1 MIYILRNVHQKCFY
15 NFCQEQ
21 DLYHAFN
28 YNVQLWYQVTLLKS
42 TSSFRNLPI
51 IVTTS
56 DTYSQSNIWIN
67 GSLFWNNKRN
77 LSNISTTTATKSVL
91 VKISLCLN
99 FFVCFIMQCGKLF
112 CRDINKKVLPKNINC
127 STICNK
133 PGA

>member
-21 DLYHAFN
+21 GVYHAFN
-28 YNVQLWYQVTLLKS
+28 YNVQLWYQATLLKT
-42 TSSFRNLPI
+42 TSCFRNLAI
-51 IVTTS
+51 IVKTN

-67 GSLFWNNKRN
+67 GSFFWNNKRN
-77 LSNISTTTATKSVL
+77 LSNISTTAATKSVL

-99 FFVCFIMQCGKLF
+99 FFVCFIMQYGKLF

-133 PGA
+133 AGA

>member
-21 DLYHAFN
+21 DHAFN
-28 YNVQLWYQVTLLKS
+28 YNVQLWYQVTLWKS

-77 LSNISTTTATKSVL
+77 LSNISTTAATKSVL

-99 FFVCFIMQCGKLF
+99 FFVCFIMQYGKLF
-112 CRDINKKVLPKNINC
+112 RRDINKKVLPKNINC

>member
-1 MIYILRNVHQKCFY
+1 MLLQFLPRTRSC
-15 NFCQEQ
+15 
-21 DLYHAFN
+21 FN
-28 YNVQLWYQVTLLKS
+28 YNVQLWYQVTLWKS

-56 DTYSQSNIWIN
+56 DTYFQSNIWIN

-77 LSNISTTTATKSVL
+77 LSNISTTAATKSVL

-99 FFVCFIMQCGKLF
+99 FFVCFIMQYGKLF
-112 CRDINKKVLPKNINC
+112 RRDINKKVLPKNINC